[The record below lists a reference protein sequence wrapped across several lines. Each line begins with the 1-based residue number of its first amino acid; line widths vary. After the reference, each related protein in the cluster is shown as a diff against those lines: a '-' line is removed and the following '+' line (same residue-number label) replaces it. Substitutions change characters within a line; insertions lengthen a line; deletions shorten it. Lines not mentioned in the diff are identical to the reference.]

1 MLPHVNYNMAY
12 MLYALTNKKKDENSE
27 INDGGH
33 G

>member
-1 MLPHVNYNMAY
+1 MAY
-12 MLYALTNKKKDENSE
+12 MLYGLLINRQNKVEKKDENSE